1 MDICFATNN
10 KHKVEE
16 VASLLPP
23 SFRLLTL
30 KEIGCMDELPEE
42 RDTLEGNSL
51 QKAEYVFNKFHI
63 PCISDDT
70 GLEVKALNNR
80 PGVYSARYAGP
91 EADSTNNIQKL
102 LNELADISDR
112 GARFRTIITFIAP
125 NVIQQFEGTV
135 EGSITY
141 SLSGKSGFGYD
152 PVFRPE
158 GHDLT
163 FAEMTPGDKNAISH
177 RGRAVRKLID
187 YLKSRENSLISS

>member
-51 QKAEYVFNKFHI
+51 QKAEYVFNKFGI

-70 GLEVKALNNR
+70 GLEVNALNGR

-91 EADSTNNIQKL
+91 DADSPSNIQKL
-102 LNELADISDR
+102 LQALGDTENRA
-112 GARFRTIITFIAP
+112 ARFRTIITFITP
-125 NVIQQFEGTV
+125 DVVRQFEGTV
-135 EGSITY
+135 EGCITH
-141 SLSGKSGFGYD
+141 SLSGLSGFGYD
-152 PVFRPE
+152 PVFMPE
-158 GHDLT
+158 GHDVT
-163 FAEMTPGDKNAISH
+163 FAEMTSDEKNAISH
-177 RGRAVRKLID
+177 RGRAVRKLVD
-187 YLKSRENSLISS
+187 YLKSQENSLISS